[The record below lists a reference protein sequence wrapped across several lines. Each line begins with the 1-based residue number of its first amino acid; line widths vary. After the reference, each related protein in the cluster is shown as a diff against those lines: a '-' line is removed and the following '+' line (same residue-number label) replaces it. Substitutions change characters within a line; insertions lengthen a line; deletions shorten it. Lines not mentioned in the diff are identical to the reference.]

1 MLILACSAIVLLAGV
16 YVATPLFKE
25 PKGNLEVELLAE
37 TELDRLLNRKAIVY
51 SNLKDLEFE
60 YKMGRLAD
68 SDFRRLEAG
77 LKSEA
82 AVILQKL
89 DQLGVESNL
98 DDMIEKDIANR
109 KAAKLQPPRPSGRIS
124 QTWRCPSCGA
134 ELTPGKKFCGDC
146 GQPI

>member
-16 YVATPLFKE
+16 YVATPLFRE

-68 SDFRRLEAG
+68 SDFGRLEAG

-98 DDMIEKDIANR
+98 DDVIEKDIANR
-109 KAAKLQPPRPSGRIS
+109 KAKPQSSRSTVRTS
-124 QTWRCPSCGA
+124 QAARCPLCGA
-134 ELTPGKKFCGDC
+134 ELIPGKKFCGDC
-146 GQPI
+146 GQRI